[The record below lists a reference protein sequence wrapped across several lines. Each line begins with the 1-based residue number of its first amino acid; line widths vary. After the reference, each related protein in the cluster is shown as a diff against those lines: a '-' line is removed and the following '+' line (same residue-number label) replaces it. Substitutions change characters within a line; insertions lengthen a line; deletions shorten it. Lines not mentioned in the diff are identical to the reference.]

1 MNLRHE
7 LAWRERHDFVTSGV
21 ESVVMWVRENQAVF
35 FDVPA
40 PSPGVLWPVIELPHA
55 PTAIGVKDDDP
66 RRSDL
71 AAEYPGADHR
81 LRVIL
86 RRRRRNVTAGEQC
99 NTECDDERL
108 HTPNEIWMEFFR
120 LIRLLAL
127 GESDKSGVMGE
138 LRRIIRHLGS
148 GMIRV

>member
-40 PSPGVLWPVIELPHA
+40 PSPAVLWPVIELPHA

-108 HTPNEIWMEFFR
+108 HTPNENKISR
-120 LIRLLAL
+120 
-127 GESDKSGVMGE
+127 GY
-138 LRRIIRHLGS
+138 
-148 GMIRV
+148 